1 VVVISNNS
9 PPKNNTHKHSPF
21 MINFL
26 SSRVRAIRFA
36 IEGWWYVLRTQQ
48 NAWIHALASICVI
61 VMGFWLKLP
70 RQDWAILVLTIA
82 MVWIVEF
89 INTSVEVLTNLA
101 SPQRNHLAKIT
112 KDVSAAAVLIAA
124 AASVIIGI
132 LILGPPLLERIRILT
147 SVF

>member
-1 VVVISNNS
+1 
-9 PPKNNTHKHSPF
+9 

-36 IEGWWYVLRTQQ
+36 IDGWRYVIRTQQ
-48 NAWIHALASICVI
+48 NAWIHALASISVI
-61 VMGFWLKLP
+61 AMGFWLQLS
-70 RQDWAILVLTIA
+70 RQDWAILILTIA

-89 INTSVEVLTNLA
+89 INTSVEVLTDLT
-101 SPQRNHLAKIT
+101 SPQRNSLAKIT

-124 AASVIIGI
+124 AASVIIGV
-132 LILGPPLLERIRILT
+132 LILGPPLVEKIQVLT

>member
-1 VVVISNNS
+1 
-9 PPKNNTHKHSPF
+9 

-36 IEGWWYVLRTQQ
+36 IDGWRYVIRTQQ

-61 VMGFWLKLP
+61 AMGFWLQLS
-70 RQDWAILVLTIA
+70 RQDWAILILTIA

-89 INTSVEVLTNLA
+89 INTSVEVLTDLT
-101 SPQRNHLAKIT
+101 SPQRNSLAKIT

-124 AASVIIGI
+124 AASVIIGV
-132 LILGPPLLERIRILT
+132 LILGPPLVEKIQVLT

>member
-1 VVVISNNS
+1 
-9 PPKNNTHKHSPF
+9 

-36 IEGWWYVLRTQQ
+36 IEGWWYVIRTQQ
-48 NAWIHALASICVI
+48 NAWIHALASICV
-61 VMGFWLKLP
+61 VAMGLWLQLS
-70 RQDWAILVLTIA
+70 RQDWAILILTIA

-89 INTSVEVLTNLA
+89 INTSVEVLTDLA
-101 SPQRNHLAKIT
+101 SPKRNSLAKIT

-132 LILGPPLLERIRILT
+132 LILGPPLMEKIQALN